1 MLTEGKS
8 KGPIKTIFTGTK
20 IVDTV
25 FFQGTGEL
33 VNKNVSG
40 YLGKPL
46 TPAEPSSEV
55 VININTNPQTIKY
68 ITNLTLETFIPVFY
82 QKTANFNNGLFIF
95 LPILH
100 N

>member
-55 VININTNPQTIKY
+55 VININTNPQTMKY

-82 QKTANFNNGLFIF
+82 QKTANFNSGLFIF
-95 LPILH
+95 FTYSA
-100 N
+100 